1 MDKLTIKTPEEIAI
15 MAEGGRKI
23 GAIKGQLRK
32 AIVAGANALEIETL
46 AVELIKKTGG
56 EPSFMKVPRYHW
68 ATCINVNDG
77 LVHGIPTSDV
87 VFKKGDKVSVDI
99 GLYYKGF
106 HTDTSFSMDID
117 PNPELEKLLATGEAT
132 IKKAIAE
139 VKIGN
144 HIVDISRAIETNIEK
159 GGYHV
164 IRALVGHGV
173 GRELHEE
180 PAIPGFVT
188 SRPGPEIKEGMVL
201 AIEVMYTQG
210 SPELV
215 LENDGWTISVR
226 DAKIAALYEETVAVT
241 RHGPF
246 VLTTG

>member
-1 MDKLTIKTPEEIAI
+1 MDKLTIKNPEEIKV
-15 MAEGGRKI
+15 MAEGGKKI
-23 GAIKGQLRK
+23 GDIKGQLRQ
-32 AIVAGANALEIETL
+32 AIVAGANALQIETL
-46 AVELIKKTGG
+46 AVELIGKTGG
-56 EPSFMKVPRYHW
+56 EPSFMKVPGYHW

-77 LVHGIPTSDV
+77 LVHGIPTKDV

-106 HTDTSFSMDID
+106 HSDTSFSMGID
-117 PNPELEKLLATGEAT
+117 PSPELAAFLSVGEKT
-132 IKKAIAE
+132 IWKAISAA
-139 VKIGN
+139 KMGN
-144 HIVDISRAIETNIEK
+144 RISDISRAIQTNIES
-159 GGYHV
+159 GGYQV

-180 PAIPGFVT
+180 PSIPGFVT
-188 SRPGPEIKEGMVL
+188 GGREIEIREGMTL
-201 AIEVMYTQG
+201 AIEVMYTHG

-215 LENDGWTISVR
+215 MEKDGWTISMR

-246 VLTTG
+246 VLTAG

>member
-1 MDKLTIKTPEEIAI
+1 MDKLTLKTPVEIKI
-15 MAEGGRKI
+15 MAEGGKKI
-23 GAIKGQLRK
+23 GEVKGRLRK
-32 AIVAGANALEIETL
+32 AIVIGANALQIENL
-46 AVELIKKTGG
+46 AVELIKKIGG
-56 EPSFMKVPRYHW
+56 EPSFMLVPRYHW

-77 LVHGIPTSDV
+77 LVHGIPTKDV

-106 HTDTSFSMDID
+106 HTDTSFSVGV
-117 PNPELEKLLATGEAT
+117 NPSLELKKFLMTGEKT

-139 VKIGN
+139 AKIGN
-144 HIVDISRAIETNIEK
+144 HISDISRAIQTNVEAD
-159 GGYHV
+159 GYQV

-180 PAIPGFVT
+180 PAIPCFV
-188 SRPGPEIKEGMVL
+188 SASLGVGIKEGMTL

-210 SPELV
+210 LPDLSMEK
-215 LENDGWTISVR
+215 DGWTISVR

-246 VLTTG
+246 VLTAG